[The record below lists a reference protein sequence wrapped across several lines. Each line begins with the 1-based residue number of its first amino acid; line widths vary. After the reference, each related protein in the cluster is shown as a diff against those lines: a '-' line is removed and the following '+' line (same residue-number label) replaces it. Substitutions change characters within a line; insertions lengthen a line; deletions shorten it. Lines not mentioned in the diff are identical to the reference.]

1 MVSAGSL
8 DFLHG
13 LYQGKKFPREEVKVA
28 RPNPPPFSLLPPS
41 CHPSDAEM
49 LVDAGWGETWKTRT
63 PGTFCQGHSQEREN
77 GLCALHL
84 LLQYREPCVS
94 GGTTLSRRPPCL
106 FSSPGEAAPR
116 CTGHDD
122 HRLDLIPNPQ
132 VSAKLLP
139 ELQMLTSGDLVSPC
153 PEAQGRSRALQPVVL
168 IKNLRSRKTSVQRS
182 KCGTTF
188 FWNHGRCPSWK
199 KMN

>member
-1 MVSAGSL
+1 MSGPILPLELLEVGDTLLLGELVQGIQDHIVHMSRVLMAVLTRVPTCGSCRVL
-8 DFLHG
+8 G
-13 LYQGKKFPREEVKVA
+13 LPPWTLSGKKFPREEVKVA

-94 GGTTLSRRPPCL
+94 GGTAVSRRPPCL
-106 FSSPGEAAPR
+106 FSSPGAAAPR

-122 HRLDLIPNPQ
+122 HRLDLIPDPQ
-132 VSAKLLP
+132 G
-139 ELQMLTSGDLVSPC
+139 QRQTSP
-153 PEAQGRSRALQPVVL
+153 
-168 IKNLRSRKTSVQRS
+168 
-182 KCGTTF
+182 
-188 FWNHGRCPSWK
+188 
-199 KMN
+199 